1 MDWLALSLAAALGS
15 AGEAAAMKKLPGS
28 LTPDE
33 MGLTPLIFGLPL
45 CLLVLAVVRPPLPP
59 AGFWLD
65 VALLLP
71 VSVLNYIL
79 YCQAI
84 RLSPLSLT
92 LPYLA
97 LVPVFTM
104 LTGRLALDEIPSPA
118 GGAGVLLLAAGSYV
132 MNLRERATHGVW
144 GPLLAVFRE
153 PGPRRILVVAALYS
167 VVAVLVKHAALLA
180 TPLGFVA
187 WFEPVYTTGLALFL
201 LGTGRAR
208 LGKVLARPGRGAV
221 LGLIHFGHL
230 ASGAYAV
237 VLTQAA
243 YMLAV
248 KRMDGL
254 FGVLLG
260 RAAFKETDL
269 PARLAGAGLMAAGVA
284 VIAVWGRG

>member
-1 MDWLALSLAAALGS
+1 VLWLTLSLAAALGS
-15 AGEAAAMKKLPGS
+15 AGEAAAMKKLPAD

-33 MGLTPLIFGLPL
+33 MGLTPLVFGLPL
-45 CLLVLAVVRPPLPP
+45 CLAVLAVAGPPLPP

-65 VALLLP
+65 LALLLP

-104 LTGRLALDEIPSPA
+104 LTGRLALGETPSPA

-132 MNLRERATHGVW
+132 LNLRALATHGAW
-144 GPLLAVFRE
+144 GPLLAIFRE

-187 WFEPVYTTGLALFL
+187 WFEPAYTTCLALFL

-208 LGKVLARPGRGAV
+208 LGKVLSRPGRGAV
-221 LGLIHFGHL
+221 LGLIHFAHL
-230 ASGAYAV
+230 ASGTYAV

-248 KRMDGL
+248 KRVDGL
-254 FGVLLG
+254 FAVLLG
-260 RAAFKETDL
+260 RAAFHETDL
-269 PARLAGAGLMAAGVA
+269 PARLAGAALMAAGVA
-284 VIAVWGRG
+284 VIAVGGR

>member
-1 MDWLALSLAAALGS
+1 MDWLALSLAAALCS
-15 AGEAAAMKKLPGS
+15 SGEAAAMKKL
-28 LTPDE
+28 LDDRTPEE
-33 MGLTPLIFGLPL
+33 MGLTPLVFALPL
-45 CLLVLAVVRPPLPP
+45 CLAVLALARPPLPP

-65 VALLLP
+65 TALLMP
-71 VSVLNYIL
+71 FSFAGYVL

-92 LPYLA
+92 LPYLS

-104 LTGRLALDEIPSPA
+104 LTGRLALGEIPSPA

-132 MNLRERATHGVW
+132 LNLRERAAHGVW

-153 PGPRRILVVAALYS
+153 PGPRRILAVAALYS
-167 VVAVLVKHAALLA
+167 VVAVIGKRAAVSA
-180 TPLGFVA
+180 TPLGYLA
-187 WFEPVYTTGLALFL
+187 WLPPVYVACFVLLLSAL
-201 LGTGRAR
+201 GRVR
-208 LGKVLARPGRGAV
+208 LGNILARPGRGAA
-221 LGLIHFGHL
+221 LGLIHFVHL
-230 ASGAYAV
+230 ASGTWAV
-237 VLTQAA
+237 VMTQTA

-260 RAAFKETDL
+260 RAAFREQDI
-269 PARLAGAGLMAAGVA
+269 PARLAGTGLMLAGAA

>member
-1 MDWLALSLAAALGS
+1 MLWLTLSLAAALGS
-15 AGEAAAMKKLPGS
+15 AGEAAAMKKLPAD

-33 MGLTPLIFGLPL
+33 MGLTPLLFGLPL
-45 CLLVLAVVRPPLPP
+45 CLAVLAAARPPLPP

-65 VALLLP
+65 LALLLP
-71 VSVLNYIL
+71 ASVLNYIL

-97 LVPVFTM
+97 LVPAFTM
-104 LTGRLALDEIPSPA
+104 LTGSLVLGEVPSPA
-118 GGAGVLLLAAGSYV
+118 GGAGVLLLAGGSYV
-132 MNLRERATHGVW
+132 MNLDALATHGLW
-144 GPLLAVFRE
+144 GPLLAAFRE
-153 PGPRRILVVAALYS
+153 PGPRRILVVAALFS
-167 VVAVLVKHAALLA
+167 VVAVLMKHAALLA

-187 WFEPVYTTGLALFL
+187 WFEPAYTTCLALFL
-201 LGTGRAR
+201 LGTGRVR
-208 LGKVLARPGRGAV
+208 LGKVLARPGRGAL

-230 ASGAYAV
+230 ASGTYAV

-248 KRMDGL
+248 KRVDGL

-260 RAAFKETDL
+260 RAAFREADI
-269 PARLAGAGLMAAGVA
+269 PARLAGAGLMLAGVA
-284 VIAVWGRG
+284 VIALWGR